1 MKVVEHHKDVKVK
14 VAAKII
20 IVHYP
25 YQAFWREASPFDF
38 ENATAKDNEP
48 VDEEVDE
55 DIKGKCLSKNS
66 ENLMV
71 RTYED
76 INSKCLS
83 KSSENLMVRLMKTA
97 GIERRKPKKAPRTRP
112 QSTSICRKVE
122 GRK

>member
-1 MKVVEHHKDVKVK
+1 MVEHHKDVKVK

-55 DIKGKCLSKNS
+55 DIS
-66 ENLMV
+66 EHF
-71 RTYED
+71 
-76 INSKCLS
+76 C
-83 KSSENLMVRLMKTA
+83 
-97 GIERRKPKKAPRTRP
+97 PKIAKALWWGLWRH
-112 QSTSICRKVE
+112 Q
-122 GRK
+122 